1 MAVWLMA
8 NKRQS
13 KLVATAGSVKTFECE
28 FTHTKA
34 TKLHNENEHFLYPS
48 DGKSRAEWCL
58 SKHLSKAQNLTF

>member
-28 FTHTKA
+28 FTRTKA

-48 DGKSRAEWCL
+48 DGKSRTEW
-58 SKHLSKAQNLTF
+58 